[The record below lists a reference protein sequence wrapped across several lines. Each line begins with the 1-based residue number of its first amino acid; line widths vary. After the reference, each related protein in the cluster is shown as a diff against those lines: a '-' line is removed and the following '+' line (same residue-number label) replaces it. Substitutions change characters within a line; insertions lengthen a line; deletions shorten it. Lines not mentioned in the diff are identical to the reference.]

1 MYNLIISGVLAVV
14 AFLVVGLAAG
24 FQYWWGGLLAAL
36 LVFLGSFLLIA
47 RYVTKQLEAIMEPAM
62 KDIQAQRFDKGIRD
76 LKEALKWAKWQI
88 YVESQINSAIG
99 MVYYVRREFSTAFPY
114 LEKGFFKNWVT
125 MGMLAVT
132 YMKRNKND
140 KMREVFDKALLA
152 SPKESLLYS
161 LYAYCLNETGE
172 TVKGCEVL
180 AKGLAKLPGDENL
193 KQNLELLREG
203 KKMKMKGYGEMWLQ
217 FHLESLATLQKQQMK
232 QQMAAMGRRPRF
244 LRK

>member
-1 MYNLIISGVLAVV
+1 MYNLLISAAAALV
-14 AFLVVGLAAG
+14 AFFLVTLTAG
-24 FQYWWGGLLAAL
+24 FHYWWGGLLAAL

-47 RYVTKQLEAIMEPAM
+47 RLVTKKLEAIMEPAM

-76 LKEALKWAKWQI
+76 LKSALRYGKWQI

-99 MVYYVRREFSTAFPY
+99 MVHFVRRDFATAFPY
-114 LEKGFFKNWVT
+114 LQKGFFKNWVT

-132 YMKRNKND
+132 YMKRNKQD
-140 KMREVFDKALLA
+140 QMRETFDKAVLA
-152 SPKESLLYS
+152 SPKESLLWS
-161 LYAYCLNETGE
+161 LYGYCLNECGD
-172 TVKGCEVL
+172 TVKACEVV

-217 FHLESLATLQKQQMK
+217 FHLESLGTIQK
-232 QQMAAMGRRPRF
+232 QQMAAMGGRRRVI
-244 LRK
+244 RK